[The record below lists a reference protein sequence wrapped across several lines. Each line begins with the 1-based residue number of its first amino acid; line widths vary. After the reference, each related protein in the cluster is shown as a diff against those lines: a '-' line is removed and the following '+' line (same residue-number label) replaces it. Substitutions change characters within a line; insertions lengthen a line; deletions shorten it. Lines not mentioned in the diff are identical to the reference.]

1 MNKTYTPELAPEVL
15 QRLRDYAE
23 QFRDLYRYPTQ
34 FSWSGVYLR
43 GLLQDGDRKSIEP
56 MAARVP
62 RPAELL
68 DIRDPE
74 QALQQF
80 VNQSPWD
87 EPTVE
92 KRYRSVMA
100 GPLAS
105 PRGIF
110 VIDDT
115 GFPKQGKHS
124 VGVQRQYCGQLGKK
138 ANCQVAVT
146 VHYVSPKG
154 HFPAA
159 LRLYLP
165 ESWTRSPERLE
176 AVGVP
181 ERYRE
186 KQTKG
191 QIALDLLD
199 QVRRE
204 ELLPGDVVITD
215 AGYGV
220 AQEFRAGLAQR
231 GLFYIAGVTSGMVVF
246 TEEPRWEWPQP
257 ATRGRRPTNP
267 HLAERNPRPVRLEEL
282 ARRLPR
288 RKVTWREGTK
298 GKLSGK
304 FSWVRVWPA
313 QGWERGQCA
322 GAEPLWLLIEEQADG
337 KIQFAFSNLPVGTS
351 RPLAGGARLSADEG
365 GAGVESFRGPF
376 VARVPSPRLP
386 GDVSVW
392 LLGAG
397 TTACEGGPGIAG
409 EQKWLR
415 AEADGPRNPP
425 RPPTI
430 LVSESEAGLRALQSI
445 LSFINWMLPNLN
457 GVVLEALT
465 KSTTRKRAKTP
476 REIES
481 SPAAC
486 FVGL

>member
-15 QRLRDYAE
+15 QRLHDYAR
-23 QFRDLYRYPTQ
+23 QFQDLYRYPTQ

-62 RPAELL
+62 RPAELS

-87 EPTVE
+87 EQRVE
-92 KRYRSVMA
+92 SRYRSVMA

-105 PRGIF
+105 PRGIY

-124 VGVQRQYCGQLGKK
+124 VGVQHQYCGQLGKK

-146 VHYVSPKG
+146 VHYVSPAG

-165 ESWTRSPERLE
+165 KSWTSSPERLE
-176 AVGVP
+176 AAGVP
-181 ERYRE
+181 ERYRQE
-186 KQTKG
+186 RTKG

-199 QVRRE
+199 QVRGEGR
-204 ELLPGDVVITD
+204 LPGDIVITD

-220 AQEFRAGLAQR
+220 AQEFRDGVAQR
-231 GLFYIAGVTSGMVVF
+231 RLSYIAGVKAEMVVF
-246 TEEPRWEWPQP
+246 TDEPRWVQPQP
-257 ATRGRRPTNP
+257 STRGRPQTNP
-267 HLAERNPRPVRLEEL
+267 RLAEEGPRPVRLGEL
-282 ARRLPR
+282 AGRWPR

-313 QGWERGQCA
+313 QGWQRGECA

-337 KIQFAFSNLPVGTS
+337 KLQFAFSNLPAGTS
-351 RPLAGGARLSADEG
+351 RLQAVRLWKSRWPVEQGYQQMKEELGLNQFEGRSWRGFHHHACLVMLAYGFLVLEQLREK
-365 GAGVESFRGPF
+365 E
-376 VARVPSPRLP
+376 VPASPGSKSKSEPRLTVP
-386 GDVSVW
+386 
-392 LLGAG
+392 A
-397 TTACEGGPGIAG
+397 I
-409 EQKWLR
+409 R
-415 AEADGPRNPP
+415 
-425 RPPTI
+425 
-430 LVSESEAGLRALQSI
+430 RALQQFLCPKAKPDCEHCNPYYHLLIGCSPI
-445 LSFINWMLPNLN
+445 LT
-457 GVVLEALT
+457 E
-465 KSTTRKRAKTP
+465 
-476 REIES
+476 
-481 SPAAC
+481 
-486 FVGL
+486 